1 MPGLYDFGLYDVMT
15 QSLPITRRLGKCLDI
30 IGVKWDTTSSDPTLT
45 RVDANGKPALVRP
58 TYFDLHATWGGMRRC
73 CMNDAGVVTAYQG
86 DPSYR
91 SDGSNGQV
99 MVEIP
104 KFWYRVIDIGTD
116 RYFWISPAA
125 SPGYKVHPMF
135 IRDGVEMDYA
145 YIGAFEAS
153 VFDVTAAAT
162 ELDTITVTGPA
173 TATGNI
179 TIQIDGNYIA
189 GPIAVAAGDGA
200 PAVAGKIRAFGNI
213 TDHQGVVWTVG
224 GADATVTYTAGSTG
238 LKTTVAVLAGATG
251 VTATVVKSTPG
262 AGGYAL
268 NDPAGY
274 VLTATT
280 GDKLASIA
288 GVKPATGWKN
298 ATLTL
303 PAFRQ
308 LAQNRGAGW
317 GLLSFNQLCGV
328 QLLYLIEY
336 ATFDSQT
343 ALSVGVTN
351 ITDDAVTNMAV
362 NTGVT
367 AGVGT
372 GASNLANASG
382 QVSITHYAT
391 AQTTT
396 PFSYRGIENL
406 YGNANTWV
414 DGINIKADNNP
425 WIADHDFA
433 SDTFAHPY
441 ADTGLTLPTISGYP
455 TALVNVPAVDH
466 SFLPS
471 VVGGTGS
478 QTKYTCDY
486 YYQAA
491 GNRAA
496 LIGGRWYHAGSAG
509 AFYLNCAYAAAIAYR
524 FVGARLARSG

>member
-1 MPGLYDFGLYDVMT
+1 MPGLYEFGLYDVMT

-45 RVDANGKPALVRP
+45 RVDANGQPVLVWP

-104 KFWYRVIDIGTD
+104 KFWYRVLDIGTD

-135 IRDGVEMDYA
+135 IRDSVEMDYA

-162 ELDTITVTGPA
+162 ELDTITVTAGA
-173 TATGNI
+173 SASGNL
-179 TIQIDGNYIA
+179 TVTLDGNYA
-189 GPIAVAAGDGA
+189 FTVAVAASDSA
-200 PAVAGKIRAFGNI
+200 ADVAGKIRSAGNK
-213 TDHQGVVWTVG
+213 TDYQGVVWTVG
-224 GADATVTYTAGSTG
+224 GSDATVTYTAGSTG
-238 LKTTVAVLAGATG
+238 LKTTVGVLAGATG

-298 ATLTL
+298 ATLYL

-317 GLLSFNQLCGV
+317 GLMSFHQLCGV

-496 LIGGRWYHAGSAG
+496 FLGGRWTYAGLAG
-509 AFYLNCAYAAAIAYR
+509 AFCLDCSYAAAAAYR
-524 FVGARLARSG
+524 SLGARLARSG

>member
-1 MPGLYDFGLYDVMT
+1 MT
-15 QSLPITRRLGKCLDI
+15 LSLPFFRRLGKCLDI
-30 IGVKWDTTSSDPTLT
+30 IGVKWDTTSSDPALT
-45 RVDANGKPALVRP
+45 RVDKCGQPVTVLP
-58 TYFDLHATWGGMRRC
+58 GYFDLHATWGGMRRC
-73 CMNDAGVVTAYQG
+73 NMNDAGIVTAYQG
-86 DPSYR
+86 DPAYA

-116 RYFWISPAA
+116 RYFWISNGAW
-125 SPGYKVHPMF
+125 PGFKVHPMF
-135 IRDGVEMDYA
+135 IRDSVEMDYA

-153 VFDVTAAAT
+153 VFDVTASAT
-162 ELDTITVTGPA
+162 ELDTITVTAGA
-173 TATGNI
+173 SASGNLTI
-179 TIQIDGNYIA
+179 TLDGNYA
-189 GPIAVAAGDGA
+189 FAVAVAASDSA
-200 PAVAGKIRAFGNI
+200 ADVAGKIRAAGNK
-213 TDHQGVVWTVG
+213 TDYQGIVWTVG
-224 GADATVTYTAGSTG
+224 GADADVTYTAGAAG
-238 LKTTVAVLAGATG
+238 LKSTVTVGAASTG
-251 VTATVVKSTPG
+251 VTTTIVKTTPG

-288 GVKPATGWKN
+288 GVKPATGSKN
-298 ATLTL
+298 ATLYL

-317 GLLSFNQLCGV
+317 GLLSFHQICGV
-328 QLLYLIEY
+328 QLLYLVEY

-343 ALSVGVTN
+343 ALSAGVTN
-351 ITDDAVTNMAV
+351 IDDDGATNMAV

-382 QVSITHYAT
+382 QVSVTHYAT
-391 AQTTT
+391 AQATT

-406 YGNANTWV
+406 YGNVWTWV
-414 DGINIKADNNP
+414 DGINIKADNMP
-425 WIADHDFA
+425 WLADHDFA
-433 SDTFAHPY
+433 SDTFVHPY
-441 ADTGLTLPTISGYP
+441 ADTGLTLPAPGGYP

-471 VVGGTGS
+471 TVGGTGS
-478 QTKYTCDY
+478 ETKYTCDY

-491 GNRAA
+491 GNRAVMV
-496 LIGGRWYHAGSAG
+496 GGDWSDGADAG
-509 AFYLNCAYAAAIAYR
+509 AFIWALVYSAANPFR
-524 FVGARLARSG
+524 SRGARLARSG